1 MYRSS
6 PFRSTLNTGYIK
18 LWTCV
23 ALDQCKL
30 WTPFGHFCPYFHTP
44 YTLLCP
50 KDEFT
55 FTFRRGL
62 IWKID
67 NPSTTLS
74 LAPGIFDNP
83 YKGAESAG
91 CHKLPTSTGDRAT
104 SSSSNTTLLRG
115 SQWHPIGAIIPLML
129 NPCNNKIPFSTDVV
143 SPPLVCWFHCS
154 DNDSAILQGCKKKN
168 TTKSASQGRTTICDI
183 REVEVP
189 VRSDTKTYILL
200 SLQKEKTSSIRKDEQ
215 VQKVNTPLQPFK
227 AHHHQQLRKKM
238 SAPTKACSKA
248 VDHTAHSDKSM

>member
-91 CHKLPTSTGDRAT
+91 CQKQRVTNLGCWRSSQLPTPLGG
-104 SSSSNTTLLRG
+104 LLTWQAAGR
-115 SQWHPIGAIIPLML
+115 
-129 NPCNNKIPFSTDVV
+129 
-143 SPPLVCWFHCS
+143 SPRR
-154 DNDSAILQGCKKKN
+154 AILAQVRWRN
-168 TTKSASQGRTTICDI
+168 RDFYQYIPSA
-183 REVEVP
+183 
-189 VRSDTKTYILL
+189 L
-200 SLQKEKTSSIRKDEQ
+200 
-215 VQKVNTPLQPFK
+215 F
-227 AHHHQQLRKKM
+227 
-238 SAPTKACSKA
+238 
-248 VDHTAHSDKSM
+248 

>member
-1 MYRSS
+1 MCDICTEAVHGVALWTRVTLGLDMCKVCTEAVHGVALWTRVTLGLDMCDICTEAVHCVALWTRVTLSFGHVWHMYRSS

-30 WTPFGHFCPYFHTP
+30 WTPFTHFCPYFHTP

-55 FTFRRGL
+55 FTFRTGL

-74 LAPGIFDNP
+74 LAPGSFDNP

-91 CHKLPTSTGDRAT
+91 CQKQPWRCISYQKR
-104 SSSSNTTLLRG
+104 
-115 SQWHPIGAIIPLML
+115 W
-129 NPCNNKIPFSTDVV
+129 FSTA
-143 SPPLVCWFHCS
+143 C
-154 DNDSAILQGCKKKN
+154 IKKWWLE
-168 TTKSASQGRTTICDI
+168 D
-183 REVEVP
+183 
-189 VRSDTKTYILL
+189 
-200 SLQKEKTSSIRKDEQ
+200 
-215 VQKVNTPLQPFK
+215 
-227 AHHHQQLRKKM
+227 
-238 SAPTKACSKA
+238 
-248 VDHTAHSDKSM
+248 

>member
-30 WTPFGHFCPYFHTP
+30 WTPFAHFCPYFHTP

-55 FTFRRGL
+55 FTFRTGL

-74 LAPGIFDNP
+74 LAPGSFDNP

-91 CHKLPTSTGDRAT
+91 CQKQQQEKHPGRLTAGILRIR
-104 SSSSNTTLLRG
+104 TTPWKTKIIWTKPSWLQVGFVNLRG
-115 SQWHPIGAIIPLML
+115 
-129 NPCNNKIPFSTDVV
+129 
-143 SPPLVCWFHCS
+143 CS
-154 DNDSAILQGCKKKN
+154 DYSCCQLH
-168 TTKSASQGRTTICDI
+168 
-183 REVEVP
+183 E
-189 VRSDTKTYILL
+189 L
-200 SLQKEKTSSIRKDEQ
+200 S
-215 VQKVNTPLQPFK
+215 
-227 AHHHQQLRKKM
+227 M
-238 SAPTKACSKA
+238 
-248 VDHTAHSDKSM
+248 

>member
-23 ALDQCKL
+23 ALDQCKS

-91 CHKLPTSTGDRAT
+91 CQKQQFEDISPTNNGCFPFVILVFRGLIPLIIKAPVKISWD
-104 SSSSNTTLLRG
+104 SSN
-115 SQWHPIGAIIPLML
+115 
-129 NPCNNKIPFSTDVV
+129 
-143 SPPLVCWFHCS
+143 
-154 DNDSAILQGCKKKN
+154 DS
-168 TTKSASQGRTTICDI
+168 RTTYRVTELVEEVTPAVQFTVSLPPSWVL
-183 REVEVP
+183 REWNCF
-189 VRSDTKTYILL
+189 
-200 SLQKEKTSSIRKDEQ
+200 SLRAKSLPLKKSLPPQKKGK
-215 VQKVNTPLQPFK
+215 
-227 AHHHQQLRKKM
+227 
-238 SAPTKACSKA
+238 
-248 VDHTAHSDKSM
+248 

>member
-30 WTPFGHFCPYFHTP
+30 WTPFAHFCPYFHTP

-55 FTFRRGL
+55 FTFRTGL

-67 NPSTTLS
+67 NPCTTLF
-74 LAPGIFDNP
+74 LAPGSFDNP

-91 CHKLPTSTGDRAT
+91 CHKLPINWCRILSINSMFVGIFFQPFVSLQIWWWAVITITPNLSFMSSQVGFTRWFTNFYWTKTLAFTTRGFSTVIY
-104 SSSSNTTLLRG
+104 NTNHT
-115 SQWHPIGAIIPLML
+115 
-129 NPCNNKIPFSTDVV
+129 NPCFNYGDP
-143 SPPLVCWFHCS
+143 
-154 DNDSAILQGCKKKN
+154 
-168 TTKSASQGRTTICDI
+168 
-183 REVEVP
+183 
-189 VRSDTKTYILL
+189 
-200 SLQKEKTSSIRKDEQ
+200 
-215 VQKVNTPLQPFK
+215 
-227 AHHHQQLRKKM
+227 
-238 SAPTKACSKA
+238 
-248 VDHTAHSDKSM
+248 

>member
-23 ALDQCKL
+23 ALDQCKS

-91 CHKLPTSTGDRAT
+91 CQKQHRFPKDKLKLKKMYGRFFLVFKGKPRQLEICFQPSPNKKIDGGDLERT
-104 SSSSNTTLLRG
+104 KDDLLLFMSQLGKGWHLSFCTTRQVL
-115 SQWHPIGAIIPLML
+115 
-129 NPCNNKIPFSTDVV
+129 PCEGERKGMVNAEIMI
-143 SPPLVCWFHCS
+143 L
-154 DNDSAILQGCKKKN
+154 LQGGPKK
-168 TTKSASQGRTTICDI
+168 QW
-183 REVEVP
+183 
-189 VRSDTKTYILL
+189 
-200 SLQKEKTSSIRKDEQ
+200 
-215 VQKVNTPLQPFK
+215 
-227 AHHHQQLRKKM
+227 
-238 SAPTKACSKA
+238 
-248 VDHTAHSDKSM
+248 

>member
-30 WTPFGHFCPYFHTP
+30 WAPFGHFCPYFHTP

-91 CHKLPTSTGDRAT
+91 CQKEHGYENWIFLFLWSPQTPGKPASFPSNIGNFHYLLTIKSTKIHTFCWHFAVT
-104 SSSSNTTLLRG
+104 ACNCLVL
-115 SQWHPIGAIIPLML
+115 QWSETDD
-129 NPCNNKIPFSTDVV
+129 KI
-143 SPPLVCWFHCS
+143 
-154 DNDSAILQGCKKKN
+154 N
-168 TTKSASQGRTTICDI
+168 TTKTKKTIFL
-183 REVEVP
+183 
-189 VRSDTKTYILL
+189 SDGPLL
-200 SLQKEKTSSIRKDEQ
+200 LI
-215 VQKVNTPLQPFK
+215 
-227 AHHHQQLRKKM
+227 
-238 SAPTKACSKA
+238 
-248 VDHTAHSDKSM
+248 

>member
-23 ALDQCKL
+23 ALDQCKS

-91 CHKLPTSTGDRAT
+91 CQKQQQPLGQVFFSGNCQKKPAQQKQTAKNWGASPAPLGLVAGCPCAWM
-104 SSSSNTTLLRG
+104 SMAARG
-115 SQWHPIGAIIPLML
+115 GA
-129 NPCNNKIPFSTDVV
+129 
-143 SPPLVCWFHCS
+143 
-154 DNDSAILQGCKKKN
+154 
-168 TTKSASQGRTTICDI
+168 
-183 REVEVP
+183 
-189 VRSDTKTYILL
+189 
-200 SLQKEKTSSIRKDEQ
+200 
-215 VQKVNTPLQPFK
+215 
-227 AHHHQQLRKKM
+227 
-238 SAPTKACSKA
+238 
-248 VDHTAHSDKSM
+248 

>member
-23 ALDQCKL
+23 ALDQCKS

-44 YTLLCP
+44 DTLLCP

-91 CHKLPTSTGDRAT
+91 CQKQQHSQEYQKHKE
-104 SSSSNTTLLRG
+104 
-115 SQWHPIGAIIPLML
+115 H
-129 NPCNNKIPFSTDVV
+129 
-143 SPPLVCWFHCS
+143 
-154 DNDSAILQGCKKKN
+154 
-168 TTKSASQGRTTICDI
+168 
-183 REVEVP
+183 
-189 VRSDTKTYILL
+189 
-200 SLQKEKTSSIRKDEQ
+200 IRKQQNQSNFHMVLLLKLLIWIGCFPQDALNSPERSR
-215 VQKVNTPLQPFK
+215 
-227 AHHHQQLRKKM
+227 QLRRIEL
-238 SAPTKACSKA
+238 KA
-248 VDHTAHSDKSM
+248 TL

>member
-50 KDEFT
+50 QDDFT
-55 FTFRRGL
+55 FTFRRSL
-62 IWKID
+62 VWKID

-74 LAPGIFDNP
+74 LAPGNFDNP

-91 CHKLPTSTGDRAT
+91 CQKQHVIYLPAFFWECKYLIFRAT
-104 SSSSNTTLLRG
+104 VVFVLVPHCEIHQPAASTSCSVMTASTFIWCLLLRYLVIISTQNANRTQISEEDPNQKSNPFSLFFLWIISSSCHRCLT
-115 SQWHPIGAIIPLML
+115 
-129 NPCNNKIPFSTDVV
+129 F
-143 SPPLVCWFHCS
+143 
-154 DNDSAILQGCKKKN
+154 
-168 TTKSASQGRTTICDI
+168 
-183 REVEVP
+183 
-189 VRSDTKTYILL
+189 
-200 SLQKEKTSSIRKDEQ
+200 
-215 VQKVNTPLQPFK
+215 
-227 AHHHQQLRKKM
+227 
-238 SAPTKACSKA
+238 
-248 VDHTAHSDKSM
+248 

>member
-23 ALDQCKL
+23 ALDQCKS

-91 CHKLPTSTGDRAT
+91 CQKHQSICSNPRSWPVDRNVEPLSQIVTSWVAQLLICSGRPTRNRCLVLTNWMELILWRDI
-104 SSSSNTTLLRG
+104 SSCTWSRM
-115 SQWHPIGAIIPLML
+115 P
-129 NPCNNKIPFSTDVV
+129 
-143 SPPLVCWFHCS
+143 
-154 DNDSAILQGCKKKN
+154 
-168 TTKSASQGRTTICDI
+168 R
-183 REVEVP
+183 
-189 VRSDTKTYILL
+189 
-200 SLQKEKTSSIRKDEQ
+200 
-215 VQKVNTPLQPFK
+215 
-227 AHHHQQLRKKM
+227 
-238 SAPTKACSKA
+238 
-248 VDHTAHSDKSM
+248 

>member
-1 MYRSS
+1 MYRGS
-6 PFRSTLNTGYIK
+6 PFHSTLNTGYIK

-23 ALDQCKL
+23 ALDQCKS

-91 CHKLPTSTGDRAT
+91 CHKHQLNMCLVVKNVGFWVQPHYRISNVDKFTWHGTNEFWYHYQQNIFPR
-104 SSSSNTTLLRG
+104 SSSPKNISLH
-115 SQWHPIGAIIPLML
+115 W
-129 NPCNNKIPFSTDVV
+129 
-143 SPPLVCWFHCS
+143 LVLKVPRF
-154 DNDSAILQGCKKKN
+154 
-168 TTKSASQGRTTICDI
+168 TIWS
-183 REVEVP
+183 E
-189 VRSDTKTYILL
+189 
-200 SLQKEKTSSIRKDEQ
+200 
-215 VQKVNTPLQPFK
+215 
-227 AHHHQQLRKKM
+227 
-238 SAPTKACSKA
+238 
-248 VDHTAHSDKSM
+248 SM

>member
-1 MYRSS
+1 MFRSS

-50 KDEFT
+50 KDDFT

-91 CHKLPTSTGDRAT
+91 CQK
-104 SSSSNTTLLRG
+104 
-115 SQWHPIGAIIPLML
+115 QPL
-129 NPCNNKIPFSTDVV
+129 DVQLKQ
-143 SPPLVCWFHCS
+143 LVCWHLLVPSLPRVWEVVQS
-154 DNDSAILQGCKKKN
+154 DNYGNEKLQ
-168 TTKSASQGRTTICDI
+168 SFQGPNSSRACIESLDFKRKTVNKDI
-183 REVEVP
+183 MSIFSTWMSLTFTVKLKHRVL
-189 VRSDTKTYILL
+189 DWLL
-200 SLQKEKTSSIRKDEQ
+200 SILANCPSRR
-215 VQKVNTPLQPFK
+215 VHNRNL
-227 AHHHQQLRKKM
+227 
-238 SAPTKACSKA
+238 A
-248 VDHTAHSDKSM
+248 V